1 MLVEEEDEADGGGG
15 LAGDL
20 TVRRAPLML
29 VNIAGNSEGEGD
41 NDHDSINNKTQQ

>member
-1 MLVEEEDEADGGGG
+1 MEEEDEADGGGG

-29 VNIAGNSEGEGD
+29 VDIAGNGEGEDD
-41 NDHDSINNKTQQ
+41 NNLDSINNKMQQ